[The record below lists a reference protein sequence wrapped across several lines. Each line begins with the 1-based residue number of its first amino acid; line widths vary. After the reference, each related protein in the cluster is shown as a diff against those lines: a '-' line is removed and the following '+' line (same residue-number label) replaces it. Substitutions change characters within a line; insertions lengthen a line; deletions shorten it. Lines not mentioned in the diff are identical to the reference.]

1 MAQKLRSRS
10 CACPLGSMNTVDN
23 SRLEKAIKLLNR
35 GGIIAFP
42 TDTVYGIG
50 ADAFQPEAVRKLYQ
64 IKGRPEDKP
73 IPILVGTLEDVVCV
87 AQNLPRSFFRIAERF
102 WPGELTLIVEEKDL
116 LPEITAGGK
125 TVGVRMPNHP
135 LALQLMQRF
144 GGPIATTSA
153 NRSGTTPATSAQA
166 VHAELG
172 DRVDL
177 VLDGGQ
183 TFTKVASTVLDLST
197 TPPKIRR
204 HGGVSPE
211 LLRPY
216 LNIS

>member
-1 MAQKLRSRS
+1 
-10 CACPLGSMNTVDN
+10 MNAFDN

-73 IPILVGTLEDVVCV
+73 IPILVGTLADVKRV
-87 AQNLPRSFFRIAERF
+87 AQNLPESFFRIAERF

-116 LPEITAGGK
+116 LPELTAGGK

-153 NRSGTTPATSAQA
+153 NRSGESPATSAQA
-166 VHAELG
+166 VQAELG
-172 DRVDL
+172 ARVDL

-204 HGGVSPE
+204 YGGVSPE